1 MKATPTED
9 AARGLFGRGMRLVM
23 SHIRAHP
30 RPFAISV
37 AGAFVFA
44 VGSIAV
50 TVALGRVTDRV
61 IRPAF
66 HGGVPASTVWLA
78 VATVFALAGVR
89 AAGIGIR
96 RYYSGVFGSVV
107 GATLR
112 DRVSDRYRDLAL
124 SYHRQTPTGEL
135 LAHMEADVE
144 ASIDVLYPV
153 PFAVGVILL
162 VVFALV
168 VLAVADPYL
177 FGLGLLVFPALVL
190 LNRSFARR
198 MQGPAQR
205 AQERIGEVS
214 AVAHESVDGA
224 LVVKT
229 LGREEAET
237 ERLRGRAQEL
247 RRERV
252 RAGFIRAGFEPA
264 LETLPA
270 LTAVALVAVGA
281 WRVSTGA
288 VTLGTLVTVV
298 TLFDLLAWPMRFV
311 GWILSELP
319 RAVVGHG
326 RIAGVLEQPITIE
339 RAARPLSL
347 PDGPLPV
354 RAEAVGYAF
363 DGIRALEEVSFEIRP
378 NESVAVV
385 GRTGVGKSTLAQLL
399 VRLDDP
405 TSGEILLGGVNLRH
419 LDSASLHRSAAIV
432 FQESFL
438 FARSVSENIALD
450 SGAPVDDVRRAA
462 RIARADAFV
471 EALPDGYETVVGER
485 GYTLS
490 GGERQRVALARA
502 LVRRPRLLILDDAT
516 SAVDPTVEGEI
527 LRRLREELE
536 TTLVVV
542 AYRLSTIRL
551 ADRVLYLERG
561 RIRATGTHDELI
573 ASEPGYAAMAHAYER
588 GER

>member
-1 MKATPTED
+1 MSATALDPD
-9 AARGLFGRGMRLVM
+9 ARGLFGRGMRLVV
-23 SHIRAHP
+23 SHVRAYP
-30 RPFAISV
+30 RPFVISV
-37 AGAFVFA
+37 VGAFVFA

-66 HGGVPASTVWLA
+66 GRGVSAGTVWLA
-78 VATVFALAGVR
+78 VAAIIGLAAVR

-96 RYYSGVFGSVV
+96 RYFSGVFGSAV
-107 GATLR
+107 GAGLR

-124 SYHRQTPTGEL
+124 AYHRQTPTGEL

-144 ASIDVLYPV
+144 ASIEVLYPV
-153 PFAVGVILL
+153 PFAAGVIFL
-162 VVFALV
+162 VAFAMV
-168 VLAVADPYL
+168 VLAVADVYL
-177 FGLGLLVFPALVL
+177 FVLGALVFPALAL
-190 LNRSFARR
+190 MNRSFARR

-205 AQERIGEVS
+205 AQERIGDVS
-214 AVAHESVDGA
+214 TVAHESVDGA

-237 ERLRGRAQEL
+237 ERLRERAEAL

-252 RAGFIRAGFEPA
+252 RAGEIRAGFEPA

-270 LTAVALVAVGA
+270 LTAVVLVAVGA

-288 VTLGTLVTVV
+288 ITLGTLVTVV
-298 TLFDLLAWPMRFV
+298 TLFDLLSWPMRFV

-326 RIAGVLEQPITIE
+326 RISGVLAEPITLE
-339 RAARPLSL
+339 RPDRAVEL
-347 PDGPLPV
+347 PDGPSDV
-354 RAEAVGYAF
+354 RAEAVVYEF
-363 DGIRALEEVSFEIRP
+363 DGLRILDEVSFAVAP
-378 NESVAVV
+378 NESVALV

-419 LDSASLHRSAAIV
+419 ADPASLRRAAAIV

-438 FARSVSENIALD
+438 FARSVTENIALD
-450 SGAPVDDVRRAA
+450 SGASQDDVRRAA

-471 EALPDGYETVVGER
+471 ERLPDGFDTVVGER

-502 LVRRPRLLILDDAT
+502 IVREPRLLILDDAT
-516 SAVDPTVEGEI
+516 SAVDPTIEAEI
-527 LRRLREELE
+527 LGRLRDELE

-561 RIRATGTHDELI
+561 RIVATGTHDELI
-573 ASEPGYAAMAHAYER
+573 ETQPGYAAMARAYER